1 MAEFVETDHAIF
13 SLQSH
18 PDKCLIITWH
28 TLFFIWL
35 HRSKEFE
42 RQLLEPCEE
51 DLLNLDENENSES
64 KEEDISLEQRYL
76 VHTGLIAGF
85 SLIICFF
92 KSSLSNIIEAFW
104 CFKLDYGCQLKWNRL
119 EFEYMCIHDT
129 SSYVEFW

>member
-85 SLIICFF
+85 SLIICFLNPVF
-92 KSSLSNIIEAFW
+92 QTL
-104 CFKLDYGCQLKWNRL
+104 LKPFGVL
-119 EFEYMCIHDT
+119 K
-129 SSYVEFW
+129 